1 MSPWEKNRRQKA
13 AWQKLSA
20 EQSAAIS
27 AHWPWLHQSILLFLP
42 QFSPLSPFLSLSLS
56 HLSVSTLH
64 SPPPPIVPSP
74 LYLLS
79 LTSLPPPIPCSSHC
93 ARVLDAHWPSHLSS
107 LLVASLICCYWPS
120 QLCPILPPVLP
131 FPTSFS
137 FPASN
142 PVSLPLSLMEWLQR
156 FSLGEQGIEEPST
169 PTYKHTNT
177 HTPSQS
183 FSPTVSLTNKC
194 SSPPLDLPAY
204 GHLIRCHVQC
214 NYLARIRAHMLE
226 SWSATVQSTLYSLV
240 FIMSRHLAAV

>member
-131 FPTSFS
+131 FPTSFPCQQPCLPPS
-137 FPASN
+137 FVNGVIAAF
-142 PVSLPLSLMEWLQR
+142 LPRGTRDWGAQYTNT
-156 FSLGEQGIEEPST
+156 Q
-169 PTYKHTNT
+169 TYKHT
-177 HTPSQS
+177 HTL
-183 FSPTVSLTNKC
+183 TVFLSHC
-194 SSPPLDLPAY
+194 
-204 GHLIRCHVQC
+204 
-214 NYLARIRAHMLE
+214 
-226 SWSATVQSTLYSLV
+226 
-240 FIMSRHLAAV
+240 